1 MKRITSAAAV
11 LLAAGATLCCS
22 VLPSSAAST
31 CPSEAT
37 LRSQNSARHTNITF
51 LNRRSGVI
59 NVFWI
64 NYQGRRQFFSLMM
77 PGEKKSFG
85 TSATHPWVVTDA
97 GGNCLGVHFADV
109 GKETVTIH
117 SRNTWP
123 SVVPETFVS

>member
-1 MKRITSAAAV
+1 M
-11 LLAAGATLCCS
+11 LLAAGAALCCS

-51 LNRRSGVI
+51 LNGRAGVI

-64 NYQGRRQFFSLMM
+64 NYKGQRQFFGSLT
-77 PGEKKSFG
+77 PGQKKSFG

-109 GKETVTIH
+109 GSNTVPI
-117 SRNTWP
+117 R
-123 SVVPETFVS
+123 

>member
-1 MKRITSAAAV
+1 MPSRSIVWAVGAAV
-11 LLAAGATLCCS
+11 AVMVTCS
-22 VLPSSAAST
+22 VAPSWAAST

-37 LRSQNSARHTNITF
+37 LRSQNSQRHTSITF
-51 LNRRSGVI
+51 LNKRAGVV

-64 NYQGRRQFFSLMM
+64 NYQGHRQFFSSMM

-109 GKETVTIH
+109 GTEAVTIH
-117 SRNTWP
+117 
-123 SVVPETFVS
+123 